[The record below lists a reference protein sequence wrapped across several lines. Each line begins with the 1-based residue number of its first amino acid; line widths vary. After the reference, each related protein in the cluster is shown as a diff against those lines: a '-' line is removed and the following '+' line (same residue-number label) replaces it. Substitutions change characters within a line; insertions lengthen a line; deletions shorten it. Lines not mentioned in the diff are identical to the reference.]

1 MFFLKNPVNSFYE
14 NCLAREKLL
23 DQNFCVLTSICLKVL
38 IIPFYDN
45 KLFEQP
51 EKSSEVVVPY
61 LYSFFYSKIQKK
73 IGMVSKELKNIILS
87 TMTC

>member
-1 MFFLKNPVNSFYE
+1 MKTVWLEKNFWIRIFVFW
-14 NCLAREKLL
+14 LA
-23 DQNFCVLTSICLKVL
+23 FV

-61 LYSFFYSKIQKK
+61 LYSFFYSNTHKK
-73 IGMVSKELKNIILS
+73 YFGMVSKELKNIICPQWLAKIVIS
-87 TMTC
+87 RKNGCSFM

>member
-23 DQNFCVLTSICLKVL
+23 DQNFCVLTSIFV

-61 LYSFFYSKIQKK
+61 LYSFFYSNTHKK
-73 IGMVSKELKNIILS
+73 YFGMVSKELKNIILS

>member
-1 MFFLKNPVNSFYE
+1 M
-14 NCLAREKLL
+14 ARGKLL
-23 DQNFCVLTSICLKVL
+23 DKNFCVLTSIYLKVL

-45 KLFEQP
+45 KIFEQP

-61 LYSFFYSKIQKK
+61 LYSFFYSNTHKK
-73 IGMVSKELKNIILS
+73 YFGMVSKELKKIILS